1 MQKAC
6 TNGVTFSFPER
17 KHLNQEMRLEFED
30 EVQEH
35 EVPAASNDTEKDWDG
50 SDKQD
55 PTKTAE
61 RERDQKS
68 KEEQMGRIRRLIAK
82 ERERIQDMLNKM
94 MDFFKDH
101 NITYLALKSD
111 GYSYDY
117 SPDDMGLQNTDFYK
131 KDERKCN
138 SKTSSEAIGAIVGAN
153 ERGKDIS
160 TGKSSNGK
168 KRLTSEPPS
177 CQTAE
182 PTPTSTSCDS
192 ILPTQRDVT
201 TADDGADGS
210 SDEHDELGGIAD
222 QPPSDEAQA
231 KPLSKRTI
239 DAVTGAPLEAYD
251 SLLPEKKTKKSKEMV
266 SAFFECEA
274 ICDSDSNDDDFLAT
288 DDENYDTTDLHFGR
302 ANDPQPSF
310 NQASHGDIDWV
321 EWMPLARTKEML
333 FKHVARVVNGQGE
346 QAFVSLKSSSIK
358 RLSVYIQSM
367 DLSLDRPKDRIKIN
381 DFYLKD
387 DVGNTLAQDIL
398 DTLGAQFEV
407 VAPLSAPEEAPYE
420 FIGCMKK
427 IKMSNTIKKWDNEI
441 EHMKHMHRRAVSLPQ
456 EAAARKR
463 LLEAEISVLQSL
475 AYKYEVS
482 L

>member
-1 MQKAC
+1 MNIQYTDEVQKAC

-17 KHLNQEMRLEFED
+17 KQLKQEMRLEFED

-35 EVPAASNDTEKDWDG
+35 EVPAASKDTEKDWDG
-50 SDKQD
+50 SDKHD
-55 PTKTAE
+55 PSKAAE
-61 RERDQKS
+61 REREQKS
-68 KEEQMGRIRRLIAK
+68 KEEQMGRIQRLIAK

-138 SKTSSEAIGAIVGAN
+138 FTTSSEAIGAMVGAN

-160 TGKSSNGK
+160 AGERSNGK

-182 PTPTSTSCDS
+182 PTPTSTGCDS

-201 TADDGADGS
+201 TADNGADCS
-210 SDEHDELGGIAD
+210 SDERDELGGIAD
-222 QPPSDEAQA
+222 QPPF
-231 KPLSKRTI
+231 
-239 DAVTGAPLEAYD
+239 DAVTGAPLEAFD
-251 SLLPEKKTKKSKEMV
+251 SLPEKKRKKSKEMV
-266 SAFFECEA
+266 SAFFEYEA
-274 ICDSDSNDDDFLAT
+274 ICDSDSNEDDFLAT
-288 DDENYDTTDLHFGR
+288 DDETYDLTDLHFGR
-302 ANDPQPSF
+302 ANDPQPPF
-310 NQASHGDIDWV
+310 NQESHGDRDWI
-321 EWMPLARTKEML
+321 EWMPLARTKEMM

-367 DLSLDRPKDRIKIN
+367 DLSLDRPRERIKIN

-407 VAPLSAPEEAPYE
+407 VAPPSAPEEAPYE

-427 IKMSNTIKKWDNEI
+427 IKMSNTIKKWENEI
-441 EHMKHMHRRAVSLPQ
+441 EHMKYLHRRAVSLPQ
-456 EAAARKR
+456 KVAARKR